1 MDWYKVTSM
10 APASVRRLQRKQP
23 RAAPGPNCYS
33 VRMLDPQTIDLLRQL
48 GVDAGNLEAL
58 LASAAILT
66 VATLAAVI
74 PTGIIASRK
83 NRSRGLW
90 LLFALSIPVLPLLL
104 VWLLPPLPAPPAPP
118 ADPSTKP

>member
-1 MDWYKVTSM
+1 
-10 APASVRRLQRKQP
+10 
-23 RAAPGPNCYS
+23 
-33 VRMLDPQTIDLLRQL
+33 MLDPQTIDLLRQL
-48 GVDAGNLEAL
+48 GVDVSNLEPL

-66 VATLAAVI
+66 VVALATVI

-104 VWLLPPLPAPPAPP
+104 VWLLPPLPAPPPAPP
-118 ADPSTKP
+118 FDPNEKP